1 MSKHIVDKII
11 NNYQT
16 KKNFYIGE
24 KVTISD
30 HMIQTAM
37 LAEKN
42 HSPKSLICA
51 CLLHDY
57 GHFVIEDPDLLV
69 LKSLDGKH
77 ENAGFDFLKDY
88 FKPEVT
94 EPIKLHVQA
103 KRYLCRNK
111 SYYELLSDPSKIS
124 LELQGGIMNDEEA
137 QKFTSLKFYKDA
149 IILRKY
155 DDDGKIPNIK
165 MKKIDDY
172 RDLITSQLIN
182 ENDHNRIISKT
193 ILS

>member
-11 NNYQT
+11 NNFQS

-42 HSPKSLICA
+42 RSSKSLICA

-77 ENAGFDFLKDY
+77 EDVGFDFLKDY
-88 FKPEVT
+88 FKPEVS

-137 QKFTSLKFYKDA
+137 QKFTSSKFCKDA
-149 IILRKY
+149 ITLRKY
-155 DDDGKIPNIK
+155 DDEGKIPNIK

-172 RDLITSQLIN
+172 RDLIASQLI
-182 ENDHNRIISKT
+182 D
-193 ILS
+193 

>member
-1 MSKHIVDKII
+1 MSKLIVDKII

-24 KVTISD
+24 KVTISE

-42 HSPKSLICA
+42 HSSKSLICA

-69 LKSLDGKH
+69 SKSIDGKH
-77 ENAGFDFLKDY
+77 ENVGFDFLKDY

-103 KRYLCRNK
+103 KRYLCKNK
-111 SYYELLSDPSKIS
+111 SYWNTLSEASKVS
-124 LELQGGIMNDEEA
+124 LKLQGGIMSDNEA
-137 QKFTSLKFYKDA
+137 KKFVSLKFHEDA
-149 IILRKY
+149 ILLRKY
-155 DDDGKIPNIK
+155 DDEGKIPNIK
-165 MKKIDDY
+165 MKKIEEY
-172 RDLITSQLIN
+172 RNLINSQLI
-182 ENDHNRIISKT
+182 
-193 ILS
+193 

>member
-11 NNYQT
+11 NNFQS

-42 HSPKSLICA
+42 RSSKSLICA

-57 GHFVIEDPDLLV
+57 GLFLIEDPDLLV
-69 LKSLDGKH
+69 LKSWDGKH
-77 ENAGFDFLKDY
+77 EDVGFDFLKDY
-88 FKPEVT
+88 FKPEVS

-103 KRYLCRNK
+103 KRYLCRNN

-124 LELQGGIMNDEEA
+124 LELQGGIMNDGET
-137 QKFTSLKFYKDA
+137 QKFILSTFYKDA
-149 IILRKY
+149 ITLRKY
-155 DDDGKIPNIK
+155 DDEGKIPNIK
-165 MKKIDDY
+165 MKKIYDY
-172 RDLITSQLIN
+172 RNLIASQLI
-182 ENDHNRIISKT
+182 D
-193 ILS
+193 

>member
-1 MSKHIVDKII
+1 LTEHIVDKII

-42 HSPKSLICA
+42 HSSKSLICA

-77 ENAGFDFLKDY
+77 ESVGFNFLKDY

-111 SYYELLSDPSKIS
+111 SYYDLLSDPSKVS
-124 LELQGGIMNDEEA
+124 LDLQGGIMDYEEA
-137 QKFTSLKFYKDA
+137 KKFPIVTKVEKDVTLNSVMSNSFGFGGTNA
-149 IILRKY
+149 TLVFEKL
-155 DDDGKIPNIK
+155 N
-165 MKKIDDY
+165 
-172 RDLITSQLIN
+172 
-182 ENDHNRIISKT
+182 
-193 ILS
+193 

>member
-11 NNYQT
+11 NNFQS

-42 HSPKSLICA
+42 RSSKSLICA

-69 LKSLDGKH
+69 VKSLDGKH
-77 ENAGFDFLKDY
+77 EDIGFNFLKDY
-88 FKPEVT
+88 FKPEVIET
-94 EPIKLHVQA
+94 APVPVAPLVGSELFSHVPFTA
-103 KRYLCRNK
+103 K
-111 SYYELLSDPSKIS
+111 
-124 LELQGGIMNDEEA
+124 
-137 QKFTSLKFYKDA
+137 
-149 IILRKY
+149 
-155 DDDGKIPNIK
+155 
-165 MKKIDDY
+165 
-172 RDLITSQLIN
+172 
-182 ENDHNRIISKT
+182 
-193 ILS
+193 

>member
-11 NNYQT
+11 NNFQS

-42 HSPKSLICA
+42 RSSTSLICA

-57 GHFVIEDPDLLV
+57 GLFLIEDPDLLV

-77 ENAGFDFLKDY
+77 EDVGFDFLKDF
-88 FKPEVT
+88 FKPEVS

-111 SYYELLSDPSKIS
+111 SYYDLLSDPSKIS
-124 LELQGGIMNDEEA
+124 LELQGGIMNDKEA
-137 QKFTSLKFYKDA
+137 QKFISSKFYKDA
-149 IILRKY
+149 ITLRKY
-155 DDDGKIPNIK
+155 DDEGKIPNIK

-172 RDLITSQLIN
+172 RDLIASQLI
-182 ENDHNRIISKT
+182 D
-193 ILS
+193 

>member
-1 MSKHIVDKII
+1 MQIVDEII
-11 NNYQT
+11 NKYQT
-16 KKNFYIGE
+16 NNVLYIGE
-24 KVTISD
+24 KVTMSE
-30 HMIQTAM
+30 HMIQSAM
-37 LAEKN
+37 LAEQN
-42 HSPKSLICA
+42 HSSESLICA

-57 GHFVIEDPDLLV
+57 GHFIIDDPDFLV
-69 LKSLDGKH
+69 SKSLDGKH
-77 ENAGFDFLKDY
+77 EDMGFDFLKDY
-88 FKPEVT
+88 FKPEVI

-111 SYYELLSDPSKIS
+111 SYYEILSDPSKIS
-124 LELQGGIMNDEEA
+124 LKLQGGVMNDEEA
-137 QKFTSLKFYKDA
+137 RKFISLKFYKDA

-172 RDLITSQLIN
+172 RNLITSQLIN

-193 ILS
+193 ILP